1 MHFNKNFTH
10 CLFSVLIL
18 NIEVPKHLLS
28 GVQNISLWTLSCFHE
43 VLLSCWICSVKYWN
57 IANWFFFS
65 EWILGG
71 LLIVVEMN
79 FVVLHTFAL
88 FYEAVITD
96 SAMNAL
102 QPASVHRLLSC
113 LSLRGPLGDRWD
125 FKALIVHF
133 HCILSTS
140 CYA

>member
-1 MHFNKNFTH
+1 MHFNKKFTH

-96 SAMNAL
+96 SAMNRCIAACFCAQAL
-102 QPASVHRLLSC
+102 KLLVTQGPARR
-113 LSLRGPLGDRWD
+113 SLR
-125 FKALIVHF
+125 F
-133 HCILSTS
+133 
-140 CYA
+140 